1 MDRILS
7 VVDEVFDIAGRG
19 CVIFP
24 GVPIDSPYRVKV
36 RDPIQLIR
44 PDKSIVETY
53 IAGIEIFTGAVAGPF
68 PILMPPEIQKSD
80 IPIGTKVVL
89 A

>member
-7 VVDEVFDIAGRG
+7 VVNEVFDRAGHG

-24 GVPIDSPYRVKV
+24 GIPIDSPFTVKV
-36 RDPIQLIR
+36 RDPIRLIR
-44 PDKSIVETY
+44 PDTSIVETY
-53 IAGIEIFTGAVAGPF
+53 IFGIEIITGAAAGPF
-68 PILMPPEIQKSD
+68 PIRLPPEIKKSD
-80 IPIGTKVVL
+80 IPTGTKVVL

>member
-7 VVDEVFDIAGRG
+7 VVKEVFDRAGQG

-24 GVPIDSPYRVKV
+24 GIPIDSTYTVKV
-36 RDPIQLIR
+36 RDPIRLIR
-44 PDKSIVETY
+44 PDKSIIETC
-53 IAGIEIFTGAVAGPF
+53 ISGIEIFTGAVAGPF
-68 PILMPPEIQKSD
+68 PIRMPPEIQKSD
-80 IPIGTKVVL
+80 IPIGTKIVL